1 MPASYAYY
9 PGCSGLGTSREYE
22 RSTRAVC
29 QVLGLK
35 LQEIPEWSCC
45 GSSPAHTVDHVFSS
59 ALAAR
64 NLALAEEMGLG
75 TVLTPCPS
83 CLTNLKVAAWR
94 MQDRSFLQEVNKYLE
109 KPCRNQVQVKSVL
122 QALLQDVGPSRIQEQ
137 VKNPLKGLKI
147 APYYGCIMNRPPGIM
162 DFDDPE
168 NPVAMDQILK
178 ALGVQVVDFPLK
190 VECCGGYYGI
200 PRQEVVLHLSGKLLD
215 LARVQGADALA
226 VPCPLCQMNL
236 DLRQGQINSFL
247 QQDFQ
252 LPVFYYTQL
261 MGLALGLEQKD
272 LGLDKLCVDPWPALN
287 RAEQRQ
293 AEDQEKK
300 TRKQKQN
307 RPGSTLPLQ
316 GAPQNENR
324 CLCLSLRQQYS

>member
-9 PGCSGLGTSREYE
+9 PGCSGLGTSLEYE

-29 QVLGLK
+29 QALGLD
-35 LQEIPEWSCC
+35 LQEILDWSCC

-83 CLTNLKVAAWR
+83 CLTNLKVATWR
-94 MQDRSFLQEVNKYLE
+94 MRDEAFRQEVNQYLE
-109 KPCRNQVQVKSVL
+109 QSCNNQVQVKSVL
-122 QALLQDVGPSRIQEQ
+122 QALVEDVGPGRIQEQ
-137 VKNPLKGLKI
+137 VQSPLKGLKI
-147 APYYGCIMNRPPGIM
+147 APYYGCIMNRPPEIM

-178 ALGVQVVDFPLK
+178 ALGAQVVDFPLK
-190 VECCGGYYGI
+190 VECCGASYGI

-215 LARVQGADALA
+215 LARAQGADGLA

-236 DLRQGQINSFL
+236 DLRQGQINSYL

-261 MGLALGLEQKD
+261 MGLAFGLNQKE
-272 LGLDKLCVDPWPALN
+272 LGLDKLCVPPRKALLK
-287 RAEQRQ
+287 AQQRQ
-293 AEDQEKK
+293 AAEQEKK
-300 TRKQKQN
+300 AGKQRQKQA
-307 RPGSTLPLQ
+307 GQ
-316 GAPQNENR
+316 EAAPARSAE
-324 CLCLSLRQQYS
+324 

>member
-9 PGCSGLGTSREYE
+9 PGCSGLGTSLEYE

-29 QVLGLK
+29 QALGLD
-35 LQEIPEWSCC
+35 LQEMPDWSCC
-45 GSSPAHTVDHVFSS
+45 GSSPAHMVDHVFSS

-64 NLALAEEMGLG
+64 NLALVEDMGLE

-83 CLTNLKVAAWR
+83 CLTNLKVATWR
-94 MQDRSFLQEVNKYLE
+94 MRDEAFLQEVNKYLE
-109 KPCRNQVQVKSVL
+109 QPCRNQVQVKSVL
-122 QALLQDVGPSRIQEQ
+122 QALLEDVGPSRIQEQ
-137 VKNPLKGLKI
+137 AQSPLKGLKI

-168 NPVAMDQILK
+168 NPVAMDQIIK
-178 ALGVQVVDFPLK
+178 ALGAQVVDFPLK
-190 VECCGGYYGI
+190 VECCGASYGI

-215 LARVQGADALA
+215 LALTQGADALA

-236 DLRQGQINSFL
+236 DMRQGQINSFL

-261 MGLALGLEQKD
+261 MGLAFGLNQKD
-272 LGLDKLCVDPWPALN
+272 LGLDKLCVPPRKALLK
-287 RAEQRQ
+287 AQQRQ
-293 AEDQEKK
+293 AAEQEKK
-300 TRKQKQN
+300 AGKQRQKQA
-307 RPGSTLPLQ
+307 RQ
-316 GAPQNENR
+316 EAAPARSAE
-324 CLCLSLRQQYS
+324 

>member
-9 PGCSGLGTSREYE
+9 PGCSGLGTSLEYE

-29 QVLGLK
+29 QALGLD
-35 LQEIPEWSCC
+35 LQEIPDWSCC

-64 NLALAEEMGLG
+64 NLALAEAMHLQN
-75 TVLTPCPS
+75 VLTPCPS

-94 MQDRSFLQEVNKYLE
+94 MQEKSFLQEVNKYLE
-109 KPCRNQVQVKSVL
+109 QPCRNQVQVKSVL
-122 QALLQDVGPSRIQEQ
+122 QALVEDVGPSRIQEQ
-137 VKNPLKGLKI
+137 VQNPLKGLKI

-178 ALGVQVVDFPLK
+178 ALGAQVVDFPLK
-190 VECCGGYYGI
+190 VECCGASYGI

-215 LARVQGADALA
+215 LARAQGADALA

-236 DLRQGQINSFL
+236 DMRQGQINTFL
-247 QQDFQ
+247 QQAFQ

-261 MGLALGLEQKD
+261 MGLAFGLEQKN
-272 LGLDKLCVDPWPALN
+272 LGLDKLCVDPWPALHT
-287 RAEQRQ
+287 AKQRQ
-293 AEDQEKK
+293 EQEQEKK
-300 TRKQKQN
+300 ARKQRQKQA
-307 RPGSTLPLQ
+307 GQ
-316 GAPQNENR
+316 EAAPARSAE
-324 CLCLSLRQQYS
+324 

>member
-1 MPASYAYY
+1 MMSASYAYY
-9 PGCSGLGTSREYE
+9 PGCSGLGTSLEYE

-29 QVLGLK
+29 KALGLD
-35 LQEIPEWSCC
+35 LQEIPDWSCC

-64 NLALAEEMGLG
+64 NLALAEQMGLG

-83 CLTNLKVAAWR
+83 CLTNLKVATWR
-94 MQDRSFLQEVNKYLE
+94 MQEGSFLQEVNQYLQQ
-109 KPCRNQVQVKSVL
+109 PCKNQVQVKSVL
-122 QALLQDVGPSRIQEQ
+122 QALVEDLGLSRIQEQ
-137 VKNPLKGLKI
+137 VQSPLKGLKI

-178 ALGVQVVDFPLK
+178 ALGAQVVDFPLK
-190 VECCGGYYGI
+190 VECCGASYGI

-215 LARVQGADALA
+215 VARAQGADALA

-236 DLRQGQINSFL
+236 DMRQGQINSFL

-261 MGLALGLEQKD
+261 MGLAFGLEQKE
-272 LGLDKLCVDPWPALN
+272 LGLNKLCVPPRKALLK
-287 RAEQRQ
+287 AQQRQ
-293 AEDQEKK
+293 AAEQEKK
-300 TRKQKQN
+300 AAKQKQKQA
-307 RPGSTLPLQ
+307 GQ
-316 GAPQNENR
+316 QAAPARSAE
-324 CLCLSLRQQYS
+324 

>member
-1 MPASYAYY
+1 MPESYAYY

-22 RSTRAVC
+22 LSTRKVC
-29 QVLGLK
+29 QALDLE
-35 LQEIPEWSCC
+35 LREIPDWSCC

-64 NLALAEEMGLG
+64 NLALVEEMGLE
-75 TVLTPCPS
+75 TVITPCPS

-94 MQDRSFLQEVNKYLE
+94 MQEESFLQEVNQYLE
-109 KPCRNQVQVKSVL
+109 QPCKNQVQVKSVL
-122 QALLQDVGPSRIQEQ
+122 QALVEDVSLSRIKEQ
-137 VKNPLKGLKI
+137 VQNPLKGLKI

-168 NPVAMDQILK
+168 NPTAMDQILK
-178 ALGVQVVDFPLK
+178 ALGAQVVDFPLK
-190 VECCGGYYGI
+190 VECCGASYGI

-236 DLRQGQINSFL
+236 DMRQNQINSFL

-261 MGLALGLEQKD
+261 MGMAFGLEHKE
-272 LGLDKLCVDPWPALN
+272 LGLDKLCVDPLPALN
-287 RAEQRQ
+287 RAKQRQ
-293 AEDQEKK
+293 AEEQEERA
-300 TRKQKQN
+300 RKQKQRQAN
-307 RPGSTLPLQ
+307 QSS
-316 GAPQNENR
+316 APARSASE
-324 CLCLSLRQQYS
+324 